1 MIIGVVLIMSPNI
14 ITIVFIVLI
23 ILIASYVYHS
33 DGAGMHLVSNSI
45 VIIIIMMVPIG
56 FLCVDHV
63 AVMWWYVVFCNNVVS
78 CGGNVLVTWYT
89 HETTLGA
96 LGTVRSSPSTLDQ
109 QWVGGFFLL

>member
-1 MIIGVVLIMSPNI
+1 MSRNI
-14 ITIVFIVLI
+14 ITIILIVLI

-33 DGAGMHLVSNSI
+33 DGAGMHLVSDSS
-45 VIIIIMMVPIG
+45 IIIIIVMVPIG
-56 FLCVDHV
+56 FLCFDHV
-63 AVMWWYVVFCNNVVS
+63 VVMWWYVVFCDNVVS

-96 LGTVRSSPSTLDQ
+96 RGTVRSSPSTLDQ